1 MSPIEVPAKI
11 QLVEKRETRTS
22 RGMLSKGW
30 YHVNDQL
37 VMVKGNSITEAG
49 TAGYEPYS
57 EVMASL
63 IAQVLGLPHVEY
75 ALMPAKLFPDIQT
88 YSCDV
93 VSVCPKFTTDDEQ
106 LYHFADLADAHFL
119 ASGRAASPE
128 ALFQYAIELYG
139 KKWLYQ
145 MLAFDAFI
153 GNEDRHEN
161 NFDVIIAGCGAAG
174 LYGAINLPAS
184 CRVLLVC
191 KQELTLCNSALA
203 QGGIAGVYKSPQDSI
218 ELHEHDTMVA
228 GGFKN
233 NPETL
238 HILTTHAAHEIQA
251 ILDMGVD
258 FDRTPDGE
266 LHRTLE
272 GGHCRHRIFH
282 HKDATGAEILD
293 KLIRKVKTLPNV
305 TILEHAMMVGMK
317 KTGTGFSVNIMQGGS
332 FTTYN
337 SHFMLLATG
346 GIGRVYSFTTNSK
359 IATGDGI
366 AFAYENGA
374 EIRNL
379 HLIQFHPTA
388 FNDHHTREC
397 FLISEAV
404 RGEGAY
410 LLNCKKERFMDRYDE
425 RLELAPRDVVSR
437 SIILESRE
445 TKSDNFYLDISHK
458 DPEFV
463 RNRFPMIY
471 EKVLEQGYDMTKE
484 PIPIFPCQHYL
495 MGGIQVDTNSET
507 TIPNLYAAGECS
519 HTGVHGNNRLASNS
533 LLEAL
538 VFSRQAALDI
548 AKKLPNTPSAYE
560 TAAFPTSPDAQKLPK
575 GFRTEIRKIMQENYF
590 VIPNKEKLPEG
601 FRRIEEIRNQLLNG
615 NYIVDADYVEA
626 KSLATV
632 AYIILKEVL

>member
-1 MSPIEVPAKI
+1 MEH
-11 QLVEKRETRTS
+11 T
-22 RGMLSKGW
+22 
-30 YHVNDQL
+30 
-37 VMVKGNSITEAG
+37 
-49 TAGYEPYS
+49 
-57 EVMASL
+57 
-63 IAQVLGLPHVEY
+63 
-75 ALMPAKLFPDIQT
+75 
-88 YSCDV
+88 
-93 VSVCPKFTTDDEQ
+93 
-106 LYHFADLADAHFL
+106 
-119 ASGRAASPE
+119 
-128 ALFQYAIELYG
+128 
-139 KKWLYQ
+139 
-145 MLAFDAFI
+145 
-153 GNEDRHEN
+153 
-161 NFDVIIAGCGAAG
+161 FDVIIVGCGAAG
-174 LYGAINLPAS
+174 LYGALNMPS
-184 CRVLLVC
+184 NCRVLLLC

-203 QGGIAGVYKSPQDSI
+203 QGGIAGVYHSPQDSI

-228 GGFKN
+228 GGFQN

-238 HILTTHAAHEIQA
+238 HILTTHAADEIQTL
-251 ILDMGVD
+251 LDLNVD
-258 FDRTPDGE
+258 FDRTTDGE

-272 GGHCRHRIFH
+272 GGHSRHRIFH
-282 HKDATGAEILD
+282 HKDATGAEIVD
-293 KLIRKVKTLPNV
+293 KLIRRVKTLPNV

-317 KTGTGFSVNIMQGGS
+317 KTSTGFSVNVLKGGS
-332 FTTYN
+332 CTVYS

-346 GIGRVYSFTTNSK
+346 GIGRVYRFTTNSK

-388 FNDHHTREC
+388 FNNHHTREC

-410 LLNCKKERFMDRYDE
+410 LLNCRKERFMDRYDE

-445 TKSDNFYLDISHK
+445 TNSDEFYLDISYK
-458 DPEFV
+458 DSDFIQ
-463 RNRFPMIY
+463 NRFPMIY

-495 MGGIQVDTNSET
+495 MGGIQVDANSET
-507 TIPNLYAAGECS
+507 TVPNLYAAGECS

-538 VFSRQAALDI
+538 VFSKQAALDI
-548 AKKLPNTPSAYE
+548 AKKMPSAPTQFE
-560 TAAFPTSPDAQKLPK
+560 EASFPTDPNAKKLPK
-575 GFRTEIRKIMQENYF
+575 GLRTEIRQIMQENYF
-590 VIPNKEKLPEG
+590 VIPNREKLADG
-601 FRRIEEIRNQLLNG
+601 FQRVAEIRNQLLTES
-615 NYIVDADYVEA
+615 YIVDADYVEA